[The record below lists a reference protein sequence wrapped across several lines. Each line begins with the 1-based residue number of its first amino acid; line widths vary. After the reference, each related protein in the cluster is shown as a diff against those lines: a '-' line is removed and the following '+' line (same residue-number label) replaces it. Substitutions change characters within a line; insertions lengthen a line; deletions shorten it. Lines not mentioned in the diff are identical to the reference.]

1 MSDLLKNTAKFV
13 IGTCVTLCAVTVAA
27 SVAVGTNLGKVAT
40 AGFKG
45 AKDAIKEELE
55 AQKAKLNPHE
65 NNAVYVNVDAN
76 DSSDEVKSSEE
87 NSEN

>member
-1 MSDLLKNTAKFV
+1 MNDILKNTAKFA
-13 IGTCVTLCAVTVAA
+13 IGTCVTLCAATAVA

-55 AQKAKLNPHE
+55 AQNAKLTPHE
-65 NNAVYVNVDAN
+65 NNAVYVKVDAN
-76 DSSDEVKSSEE
+76 DSSDEVKTSDE
-87 NSEN
+87 NIEN

>member
-1 MSDLLKNTAKFV
+1 MSDLLKNTAKFA

-55 AQKAKLNPHE
+55 AQKAKLKPHE

-76 DSSDEVKSSEE
+76 DSSDEVKASEE